1 LFKNFR
7 IDELL
12 KNVVGYLET
21 RLELIKLE
29 IRAELAKI
37 ITKLLLFTLIML
49 VFAMFMIIGSIT
61 IGMYLNHL
69 LESQFLGMV
78 IVSGIYFLLLLFLYL
93 TRNSAFW
100 KSMIN
105 AIIDDGSDDS
115 TDYDGT
121 GQA

>member
-1 LFKNFR
+1 MFKNFR

-61 IGMYLNHL
+61 LGMYLNHL

-115 TDYDGT
+115 ADYDGT